1 MGRALRAERRQ
12 PGCDA
17 RARGAGPAPSL
28 PAGPHYQPHR
38 AAFTNPPPLTVRS
51 PVPTLTPGARPS
63 SRAGPSALPPQPCPR
78 PWATPRPGGLPG
90 ACGASATRR
99 PPRARS
105 RRRAAP
111 LRSPLLPPARSLAR
125 SPPWRRAGRGR
136 HSLSIAGGGGV
147 GGRRGPAGGAGS
159 AVSAP
164 SSAGRGRRRC
174 RLPCVPRTQRP
185 GLPAGQRPA
194 AAAPWPPDTRRG
206 GAGASGA
213 GEARAQAPSGR
224 QWEPAAPRRL
234 PALGARLAGP
244 GGAEAAWD
252 GRPAA
257 CGAAGA
263 ARGLGSCGAGAAGRF
278 SQLRFFSVR
287 PRGPVRCPHGGRL
300 LRGSPEAEERQD
312 PLGGQAETRSL
323 RVDLPPMLSPQQ
335 GAGKR
340 GLVANA
346 GRTSVPSGDRDG
358 ADPGGLNNLGGSVV
372 A

>member
-1 MGRALRAERRQ
+1 MPAHGAQGRLRLCPRVRTTS
-12 PGCDA
+12 PTGLL
-17 RARGAGPAPSL
+17 SL
-28 PAGPHYQPHR
+28 
-38 AAFTNPPPLTVRS
+38 TPPPHGTIPS
-51 PVPTLTPGARPS
+51 PHAHPR
-63 SRAGPSALPPQPCPR
+63 RPPQR
-78 PWATPRPGGLPG
+78 PPAAAL
-90 ACGASATRR
+90 SAPVGHPAARR
-99 PPRARS
+99 PPRGLWGLRHEAAS
-105 RRRAAP
+105 PCPLPPPGGAAP
-111 LRSPLLPPARSLAR
+111 LPSPPARPLPRSLP
-125 SPPWRRAGRGR
+125 PPWRRAGRGR

-257 CGAAGA
+257 CGAASA

-323 RVDLPPMLSPQQ
+323 RVDLPPVLSPQQ

-340 GLVANA
+340 GLVANP
-346 GRTSVPSGDRDG
+346 GRTSVPSGDGDG

>member
-38 AAFTNPPPLTVRS
+38 AAFTNPPPSRYDPQSPRSPPAPAPAPSRRS
-51 PVPTLTPGARPS
+51 PVRARGPPRGPAASPGPV
-63 SRAGPSALPPQPCPR
+63 GPPPR
-78 PWATPRPGGLPG
+78 GGLPVPAPAAG
-90 ACGASATRR
+90 RRRSAPLSSR
-99 PPRARS
+99 PP
-105 RRRAAP
+105 AP
-111 LRSPLLPPARSLAR
+111 SLAP
-125 SPPWRRAGRGR
+125 PPWRRAGRGR

-257 CGAAGA
+257 CGAASA

-323 RVDLPPMLSPQQ
+323 RVDLPPVLSPQQ

-340 GLVANA
+340 GLVANP

-358 ADPGGLNNLGGSVV
+358 ADPGGVNNLGGSVV